1 MRDLW
6 YALYVRARFEKYV
19 QDELEKRG
27 YEAFLPE
34 YVSKPRGA
42 ARLRSISLPLFP
54 NYLFCRFNIR
64 PQHPV
69 LMTPGVVLIA
79 GTGSLPVP
87 VNEKEILAVRNII
100 QSGLAARP
108 WRYMNAGR
116 MVWIETGPLEGT
128 SGILVKDGTTDRL
141 IVSVSLLKRSVA
153 VETDR
158 DHVRPVRDGDAS

>member
-34 YVSKPRGA
+34 YVSKPRGV

-64 PQHPV
+64 SQHPV

-87 VNEKEILAVRNII
+87 VNEKEILAVRNIVH
-100 QSGLAARP
+100 SGLAARP
-108 WRYMNAGR
+108 WRFMNAGR
-116 MVWIETGPLEGT
+116 MLWIETCQLEGT
-128 SGILVKDGTTDRL
+128 S
-141 IVSVSLLKRSVA
+141 
-153 VETDR
+153 
-158 DHVRPVRDGDAS
+158 